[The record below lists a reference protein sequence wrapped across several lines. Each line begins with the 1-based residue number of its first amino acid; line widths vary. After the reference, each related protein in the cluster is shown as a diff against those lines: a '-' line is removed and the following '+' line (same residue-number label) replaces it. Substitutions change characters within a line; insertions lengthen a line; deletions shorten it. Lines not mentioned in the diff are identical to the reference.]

1 MTLRFQ
7 FQGLIVVQVSQ
18 NQAAVICDPQ
28 NKVFVIKNGGFA
40 AMSLVGS
47 YSILGVIDQT
57 HLSTVVR
64 DKVTNAILGW
74 TQEVKMSRNTGRE
87 GGNKEFVVALFL
99 NIPANNCAIL
109 QKGNELIVIPAGQHY
124 IVDPSITL
132 RGMFTFG
139 ENQLE
144 MPTKV
149 LSYLWRSLHTLIFPL
164 GYLHARSSAGTTHNL
179 PQMATRRTSQVDNSR
194 LRHCL

>member
-1 MTLRFQ
+1 
-7 FQGLIVVQVSQ
+7 VSQ

-132 RGMFTFG
+132 IGMFTFG

>member
-1 MTLRFQ
+1 
-7 FQGLIVVQVSQ
+7 
-18 NQAAVICDPQ
+18 
-28 NKVFVIKNGGFA
+28 
-40 AMSLVGS
+40 MSLVGS
-47 YSILGVIDQT
+47 YSILAVIDQT

-74 TQEVKMSRNTGRE
+74 TQEVRMTRNTGRD

-149 LSYLWRSLHTLIFPL
+149 CLYPPAFPAHTHLSFRI
-164 GYLHARSSAGTTHNL
+164 SSRAIKCQCNL
-179 PQMATRRTSQVDNSR
+179 QSTSNGNSWN
-194 LRHCL
+194 LSS

>member
-1 MTLRFQ
+1 M
-7 FQGLIVVQVSQ
+7 
-18 NQAAVICDPQ
+18 
-28 NKVFVIKNGGFA
+28 IKNGGFA
-40 AMSLVGS
+40 ALSLVGS
-47 YSILGVIDQT
+47 YSILAVIDQT

-74 TQEVKMSRNTGRE
+74 TQEVRMNSDTGK
-87 GGNKEFVVALFL
+87 GGGKEFVVALFL

-109 QKGNELIVIPAGQHY
+109 QKGNDLIVIPAGQHY
-124 IVDPSITL
+124 VIDPSITL

-149 LSYLWRSLHTLIFPL
+149 RP
-164 GYLHARSSAGTTHNL
+164 
-179 PQMATRRTSQVDNSR
+179 
-194 LRHCL
+194 